1 MPVVKA
7 IFEGLSILV
16 IIILLLNSPRNCT
29 VYQILNRRMKAILET
44 SYALCEMNNNE
55 NNGDCI

>member
-29 VYQILNRRMKAILET
+29 VYQILNRRIKAILET

-55 NNGDCI
+55 NN

>member
-16 IIILLLNSPRNCT
+16 IIILLLNSQRSCT
-29 VYQILNRRMKAILET
+29 VYQILNRRIKAMLET
-44 SYALCEMNNNE
+44 SYALCEMNDNE
-55 NNGDCI
+55 NN